1 MILGVYL
8 LFNKKLTL
16 TLNDSLLNYFLNK
29 GFTKVVEEASH
40 TTIRLVFEARNKEDK
55 MEALS
60 YNNLTFLGRYELV
73 IDAHKSTLTFRY
85 YLPGS
90 FISQN
95 KEDTSNSFYSSIPF
109 RRKIKLEEKGK
120 EPFLSSYHELI
131 DYENLVDSLTSGKY
145 PFSLLKDFVDCN
157 YESTGSHTKKEY
169 LVACYYNR
177 YDLTKCNNL
186 DELFNDLEGN
196 VLKFLYSQECK
207 EYTYQLLSFMF
218 ERVQLG

>member
-1 MILGVYL
+1 MGVHL

-16 TLNDSLLNYFLNK
+16 TLNDCLINFFLNK

-73 IDAHKSTLTFRY
+73 IDAHESTLTFRY

-109 RRKIKLEEKGK
+109 RKKIKLEEKGNDT
-120 EPFLSSYHELI
+120 FFSSYHELI
-131 DYENLVDSLTSGKY
+131 DYENLVHSLTSGKY
-145 PFSLLKDFVDCN
+145 PFTLLTDFVDCN
-157 YESTGSHTKKEY
+157 YENTGSHSKKEY
-169 LVACYYNR
+169 LVACYYRR
-177 YDLTKCNNL
+177 YDLTECNNL
-186 DELFNDLEGN
+186 GEVFNDLEDN
-196 VLKFLYSQECK
+196 VLEFLYSQECK

-218 ERVQLG
+218 ERVQLA

>member
-1 MILGVYL
+1 MGVYL

-16 TLNDSLLNYFLNK
+16 TLNDCLINFFLNK

-73 IDAHKSTLTFRY
+73 IDTHKSILTFRY

-109 RRKIKLEEKGK
+109 IRKLKLEERGND
-120 EPFLSSYHELI
+120 PFFSSYHELI

-169 LVACYYNR
+169 LVACYYSR

-186 DELFNDLEGN
+186 DEVFNDLEDK
-196 VLKFLYSQECK
+196 VLEFLYSQECK

-218 ERVQLG
+218 ERVQLA

>member
-1 MILGVYL
+1 MGVYL

-16 TLNDSLLNYFLNK
+16 TLNDSLLNYFINK

-40 TTIRLVFEARNKEDK
+40 NTIRLAFEARNKEDK

-60 YNNLTFLGRYELV
+60 YNNLTFFGRYELI
-73 IDAHKSTLTFRY
+73 IDTYKSTLSFEY

-109 RRKIKLEEKGK
+109 RRKLKLEERGNN
-120 EPFLSSYHELI
+120 PFFSSYHELI
-131 DYENLVDSLTSGKY
+131 DYENIVDSFTSGKY
-145 PFSLLKDFVDCN
+145 PFTLLKDFVDCN
-157 YESTGSHTKKEY
+157 YENTGSHTKKEY
-169 LVACYYNR
+169 LVACYYKR
-177 YDLTKCNNL
+177 YDLTEYNNL

-218 ERVQLG
+218 ERVQLA